1 MPHITHTTIGR
12 TGVNV
17 TTLSLGTAPLGN
29 LYTPVLEED
38 AQAVL
43 RHALDAGI
51 RHIDTAPH
59 YGVGLAE
66 ERVGRAVAP
75 EAIGTFT
82 VATKAGRVLSPLQ
95 PGETE
100 PEEGYVQTPPRKR
113 TWDLTESGMRRSLE
127 DSLER
132 MGLDRIDVL
141 YLHDPDDFEAE
152 ALNTALPALVRMR
165 DEGLIGA
172 VGAGMNQTQML
183 TRFVREIDIDVVLCA
198 GRYTLLDQ
206 RGLSDLLP
214 ACVERGVSVML
225 GGAFN
230 SGLLADPRPGATFNY
245 TTAPA
250 ELVEKAQALQ
260 KICTQHDVPLTAAAL
275 QFPLAHPAV
284 AAVLTGPRNL
294 RETIQ
299 NIEAFQ
305 LDLPESLWADF
316 RSSGLV
322 HEDVPLPALG

>member
-1 MPHITHTTIGR
+1 MPQITQAKVGR
-12 TGVNV
+12 TNVDV

-29 LYTPVLEED
+29 LFTPVSD
-38 AQAVL
+38 ADAAAVL
-43 RHALDAGI
+43 RCALDAGV
-51 RHIDTAPH
+51 RHFDTAPH

-66 ERVGRAVAP
+66 ERVGRALEP
-75 EAIGTFT
+75 EPPGSYT
-82 VATKAGRVLSPLQ
+82 VATKAGRLLSPLQ

-100 PEEGYVQTPPRKR
+100 PEEGYVQTPRRKR
-113 TWDLTESGMRRSLE
+113 TWDLTEAGMRQSLE
-127 DSLER
+127 DSLDR
-132 MGLDRIDVL
+132 MGLDRIDIL

-152 ALNTALPALVRMR
+152 ALATAIPALVRMR

-172 VGAGMNQTQML
+172 VGAGMNQAEML
-183 TRFVREIDIDVVLCA
+183 TRFVREIDIDLVLCA

-214 ACVERGVSVML
+214 ACVEHGVSVML

-230 SGLLADPRPGATFNY
+230 SGLLANPRPGATFNY
-245 TTAPA
+245 TTASA
-250 ELVEKAQALQ
+250 ELVAKAQALQ
-260 KICTQHDVPLTAAAL
+260 EVCQRHDVPLTAAAL

-284 AAVLTGPRNL
+284 VAVLTGPRNPI
-294 RETIQ
+294 ETTQ

-305 LDLPESLWADF
+305 LDLPDTLWADF

-322 HEDVPLPALG
+322 PEDVPLPGLD